1 MLNSP
6 VMIDLLSGLTPLQ
19 TRLLSLTRALEEDP
33 HASVDAKELLW
44 TLARVDWKM
53 DEAEFEYQCE
63 SLNVRV
69 EPMDAYLSGSV
80 GYAYRQLLQMGAP
93 WHCRYPYFNLG
104 GMYGDLHDDEP
115 AGPEGISLSISH
127 FCEEVFPAGKAPR
140 LPLGLLNGGVLSTG
154 VRLPSHHLNELW
166 MAYEQVRQ
174 TPDISLESLMEILP
188 GPDFAVPSVCTGVDA
203 IRSLY
208 EHGHAALTLVARID
222 IELEGGRTRLAITS
236 LPPGVRVKTI
246 IEQIRQLK
254 ESHAL
259 PLYEVKNS
267 ARLNEVRITLDAPG
281 HCPAARIQEVLFQ
294 KTDLSVTQ
302 PCALSSEAGGLIA
315 LLKDA
320 ATRCISA
327 WERKDGHP
335 MDWMPTVQEVRR
347 TGGYKS
353 PLTSLIDPRRSRVR
367 HA

>member
-1 MLNSP
+1 
-6 VMIDLLSGLTPLQ
+6 MIDLLSGLTPLQ
-19 TRLLSLTRALEEDP
+19 TRLLSLTRALEEDH

-44 TLARVDWKM
+44 TVARVDWKM

-63 SLNVRV
+63 CLNMRV
-69 EPMDAYLSGSV
+69 EPIAAYPAGSV
-80 GYAYRQLLQMGAP
+80 GQAYRQLLQMGVP
-93 WHCRYPYFNLG
+93 WHCRYPYLNLG

-127 FCEEVFPAGKAPR
+127 FCEAVFPAGKAPR
-140 LPLGLLNGGVLSTG
+140 LPLGLLNGGLLPSG
-154 VRLPSHHLNELW
+154 LRLPSHHLNELW

-174 TPDISLESLMEILP
+174 TPDIPLESLMEILP
-188 GPDFAVPSVCTGVDA
+188 GPDFAVPSVCIGVDA

-208 EHGHAALTLVARID
+208 ENGHATLTLAARID

-236 LPPGVRVKTI
+236 LPPGVRVKTVV
-246 IEQIRQLK
+246 EQIRQLK
-254 ESHAL
+254 ESQAL
-259 PLYEVKNS
+259 PLYDVKNTS
-267 ARLNEVRITLDAPG
+267 RLNDVRITLDAPG
-281 HCPAARIQEVLFQ
+281 DCSAAQIREILFQ

-302 PCALSSEAGGLIA
+302 HCALSSEGGGLIA

-320 ATRCISA
+320 ATHCISA

-335 MDWMPTVQEVRR
+335 MDWMPTLQEVRR

-353 PLTSLIDPRRSRVR
+353 PLTPLIDSRRSRIR